1 MYISPEY
8 KLEVIS
14 SEDIMEFSP
23 NDIVTTKETFDFGE
37 GEVEVTKGTSTA
49 DIKDLLFQETD
60 TCW

>member
-23 NDIVTTKETFDFGE
+23 NDIVTTKETFNFGE
-37 GEVEVTKGTSTA
+37 GDRKSTR
-49 DIKDLLFQETD
+49 LNSSHVF
-60 TCW
+60 

>member
-1 MYISPEY
+1 MYIRPEY
-8 KLEVIS
+8 KLEIIS

-49 DIKDLLFQETD
+49 DIKDLLF
-60 TCW
+60 